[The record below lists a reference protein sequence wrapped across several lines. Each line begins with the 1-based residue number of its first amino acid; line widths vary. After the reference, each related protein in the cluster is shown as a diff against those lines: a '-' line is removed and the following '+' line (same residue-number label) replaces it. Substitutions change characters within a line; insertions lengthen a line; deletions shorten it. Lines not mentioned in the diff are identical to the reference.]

1 MKPSISKRVLPVAMA
16 LLLLFAAGCGKSP
29 VQQKATDTDV
39 APVTS
44 GGNTAPQAGNA
55 ATSHSSLYTVDGA
68 TMETSNET
76 YASDTAN
83 VNAVLVEK
91 LGILT
96 MTSTDIDKTADV
108 SGDYTSGMNAAVA
121 VISKGQLTLNTCNV
135 TTNAIGAAGLVV
147 SGEGTQLS
155 VNDTSV
161 YTSGESSPA
170 IIVRED
176 AAASVTAGTLSTEGA
191 DSPSI
196 LLLGGRLMLSG
207 VTLSSKSGETL
218 RVLSGDSF
226 LTLDKTA
233 ITAMTNFAE
242 DATLTIH
249 LSNGAS
255 FSGDLGGMLP
265 ARASVYLDASS
276 KLILTAE
283 TYLTALVN
291 ADVTHQNI
299 ESNGFSLYYDSNAP
313 DNAYLNGQSFMLPG
327 GGFLAPI
334 I

>member
-1 MKPSISKRVLPVAMA
+1 MKPSFFKRVLPVAMA
-16 LLLLFAAGCGKSP
+16 LLMLLAAGCGKSP
-29 VQQKATDTDV
+29 VQQKATDAEA

-44 GGNTAPQAGNA
+44 GGNTVPESGTPASAN
-55 ATSHSSLYTVDGA
+55 SSLYTVDGE
-68 TMETSNET
+68 TMESSNET
-76 YASDTAN
+76 YASNTAN

-108 SGDYTSGMNAAVA
+108 SGDYTSGINAAVA

-135 TTNAIGAAGLVV
+135 TTNAKGAVGLAV
-147 SGEGTQLS
+147 SAEGTQLS
-155 VNDTSV
+155 VNDSSV

-170 IIVRED
+170 ILVRED
-176 AAASVTAGTLSTEGA
+176 AAASVTASTLSTEGA
-191 DSPSI
+191 DSPCI
-196 LLLGGRLMLSG
+196 LLLGGRLTLSG
-207 VTLSSKSGETL
+207 VTLASKSGEML
-218 RVLSGDSF
+218 RVLSGDNF
-226 LTLDKTA
+226 LTLDKT
-233 ITAMTNFAE
+233 TVTSMTSFAE
-242 DATLTIH
+242 DATLSIH

-255 FSGDLGGMLP
+255 FTGDLGGVVP

-276 KLILTAE
+276 KLILTGE

-299 ESNGFSLYYDSNAP
+299 ESNGFNLYYDSNAP
-313 DNAYLNGQSFMLPG
+313 DNAYLNGQSYMLPG

>member
-1 MKPSISKRVLPVAMA
+1 MKQSIFKRVLPLFMA
-16 LLLLFAAGCGKSP
+16 ICLLFAAGCGKSP
-29 VQQKATDTDV
+29 VQQKATDAQAEV
-39 APVTS
+39 IVS
-44 GGNTAPQAGNA
+44 GGNTEPQGEGAA
-55 ATSHSSLYTVDGA
+55 ATHSSLYTVDGE
-68 TMETSNET
+68 TMESSNET
-76 YASDTAN
+76 YASNTAN

-108 SGDYTSGMNAAVA
+108 SGDYTSGINAAVA

-135 TTNAIGAAGLVV
+135 TTNAKGAVGLAV
-147 SGEGTQLS
+147 SAEGTQLS
-155 VNDTSV
+155 INDSSV

-170 IIVRED
+170 ILVRED
-176 AAASVTAGTLSTEGA
+176 AAASVTASTLSTEGA
-191 DSPSI
+191 DSPCI
-196 LLLGGRLMLSG
+196 LLLGGRLTLSG
-207 VTLSSKSGETL
+207 VTLSSKSGEML
-218 RVLSGDSF
+218 RVLSGDNF
-226 LTLDKTA
+226 LTLDNTA
-233 ITAMTNFAE
+233 VTAMTSFAE
-242 DATLTIH
+242 DATLSIH
-249 LSNGAS
+249 LSNSAS
-255 FSGDLGGMLP
+255 FTGDLGNSLP

-276 KLILTAE
+276 KLILTGE

-299 ESNGFSLYYDSNAP
+299 ESNGFNLYYDSNAP